1 MNGRL
6 ALVLLGLVT
15 APLAAQAKPS
25 KPDSTARP
33 DSAAAMTLVREVFA
47 YEGGGRDPFLSLLK
61 TGDIRPLLT
70 DLKLVGVYY
79 DGRYPVRSVAVMRD
93 VTNNKVYRVMKR
105 IAALAAWLLVAAAP
119 RALAGPGGDGEV
131 KGVSVVPAPGK
142 VEVVIDL
149 QGAVDV
155 QDFTL
160 SNPARLVI
168 DLTGARLTAP
178 ATLYD
183 GQNRGGVKNIRYAQ
197 FRPDIV
203 RVVIDLDV
211 LKDYQVQKTVGHV
224 RVRIGSERTSF
235 AAWSSTTAGAAAPQ
249 PVAPS
254 PAPTAAARVTTPQA
268 GEAESAIDQ
277 YLAAHAREAAQSRAP
292 RITVTWDNAEIMEV
306 VAGFAAFSGRTIVVS
321 KGVAGKVSAEIK
333 NQPWDLAFN
342 AVLESQGLAG
352 VTLEGGII
360 QVVNKTDLAR
370 ADSTVPVST
379 VLVRVNYAKAT
390 SLVPAVKS
398 ILTKRG
404 DVVADS
410 TNNALVITETTT
422 RVNQVEQ
429 FVRGLDI
436 RTPQVSIQAKIIF
449 INRTDVEEFGV
460 KYDLG
465 SPTQFFNQ
473 LVARPDPRTAKP
485 VDTNL
490 DGVPDALVPTANFN
504 PTDVIVDL
512 GGNSLSALGNAGQ
525 SLTTG
530 SPALQLIFSTAIGN
544 FTLTSFINA
553 LQRVEL
559 ADIQAEP
566 TITTLDNR
574 PAEILVGDRVPIR
587 VVDVSAPTT
596 GGAAPRATVNFQQTG
611 INLKVTPHVTANRQI
626 LMELHAERSSVQPS
640 SVDIGF
646 TFQTQQADNQIL
658 VNDGETAVI
667 GGLTVTEVTVTKTG
681 IPFLVDLPILG
692 KLFGFTS
699 QSENRRDL
707 LILVTPHII
716 DDLVTPS
723 TGK

>member
-1 MNGRL
+1 
-6 ALVLLGLVT
+6 
-15 APLAAQAKPS
+15 
-25 KPDSTARP
+25 
-33 DSAAAMTLVREVFA
+33 
-47 YEGGGRDPFLSLLK
+47 
-61 TGDIRPLLT
+61 
-70 DLKLVGVYY
+70 
-79 DGRYPVRSVAVMRD
+79 
-93 VTNNKVYRVMKR
+93 MKR
-105 IAALAAWLLVAAAP
+105 IAALAAWLVVAAAP

-131 KGVSVVPAPGK
+131 KAVSVVPAPGK

-197 FRPDIV
+197 FRPDVV

-211 LKDYQVQKTVGHV
+211 LKDYQVQKTEGHV

-254 PAPTAAARVTTPQA
+254 SAPTAAGRVTTPQA
-268 GEAESAIDQ
+268 SEAESAIDL

-449 INRTDVEEFGV
+449 INRTDVENFGV

-473 LVARPDPRTAKP
+473 LVARPDPRTAKA

-512 GGNSLSALGNAGQ
+512 GGNSLSALGNANQ
-525 SLTTG
+525 AVLN
-530 SPALQLIFSTAIGN
+530 PALQLIFSTAIGN
-544 FTLTSFINA
+544 FTLTSFIQS

-559 ADIQAEP
+559 SDIQAEP

-587 VVDVSAPTT
+587 VVDVSTPTT
-596 GGAAPRATVNFQQTG
+596 GAAAVRATVNFQQTG

-667 GGLTVTEVTVTKTG
+667 GGLTVTEVTVVKTG

-692 KLFGFTS
+692 KLFGFTE
-699 QSENRRDL
+699 QQENRRDL